1 MAITVATPQGMTI
14 SNVRVEVTGATERSG
29 ETNASGQ
36 INFPG
41 LQAGTYRLRFS
52 GEEVTTFEREVTLRA
67 GQIADLDITL
77 NPAPPPKVAP
87 PPPAPAPAPQ
97 PAPTN
102 AMGPAGQPQ
111 MLSVVDLIEKE
122 FVGRSPRRES
132 ILSCSGNARSTVIQ
146 LNEELPERLYDSGEA
161 TYYVLGGEGT
171 VRINGRES
179 NLETGAFVSV
189 PRDTAHSFTRRGR
202 RPLILLATL
211 SGSPCEQV
219 K

>member
-14 SNVRVEVTGATERSG
+14 SNVHVEVTGATERSG

-52 GEEVTTFEREVTLRA
+52 GEEVITFEREVTLRA

-202 RPLILLATL
+202 RPLILLSTL